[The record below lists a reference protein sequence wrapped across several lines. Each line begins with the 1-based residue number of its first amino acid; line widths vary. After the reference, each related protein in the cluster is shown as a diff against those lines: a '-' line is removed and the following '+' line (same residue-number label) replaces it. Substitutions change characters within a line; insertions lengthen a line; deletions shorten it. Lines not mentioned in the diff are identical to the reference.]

1 MRLLAGMLMLVA
13 FGLFGPAGCGRASIT
28 FALGAADQRLNET
41 TVIDDGGEITAF
53 RAGDGSGR

>member
-1 MRLLAGMLMLVA
+1 MLVA